1 MIRDRLK
8 QTGVNI
14 WVDVDNM
21 SMLLASLSTAFYS
34 YIYSASDIVRFRSR
48 DSLKQSWQNFSR
60 LLSFGDVDYSR
71 LSGKISS
78 VQYTTV

>member
-21 SMLLASLSTAFYS
+21 SMLQLLASLSTAFYS

-48 DSLKQSWQNFSR
+48 DALKQSWQNFPAP
-60 LLSFGDVDYSR
+60 
-71 LSGKISS
+71 
-78 VQYTTV
+78 